1 MRPEGPG
8 VLRRGVR
15 AVSPPVFRS
24 SFTERLWRSV
34 KYEEVYLNDYRT
46 PRDARQG
53 LAGYLTFYNTVRPHQ
68 ALGYAT
74 PAAVYTGEV
83 TLE

>member
-1 MRPEGPG
+1 MPISRDG
-8 VLRRGVR
+8 RGR
-15 AVSPPVFRS
+15 AFDNI
-24 SFTERLWRSV
+24 FTERLWRSV

-53 LAGYLTFYNTVRPHQ
+53 LAGYLTCYNTVRPHQ

-83 TLE
+83 ILE